1 MLGLLHLIH
10 SPLLIL
16 FPFVIVTFETD
27 IFFIVYFLTIMFSYT
42 FINGECPISYIYKLS
57 IDKNY
62 IAGSNINYYPEMEY
76 LLHNKIEYYF
86 GTMTFLYIL
95 TLFIVIFRTETFFHS
110 IFTMIILAN
119 YFLFIRKRL
128 KYFEIVQEITKYVLL
143 FTICLFLKL
152 LIVL

>member
-86 GTMTFLYIL
+86 GTMTFLYVL

-119 YFLFIRKRL
+119 YFLFIRKKL

>member
-86 GTMTFLYIL
+86 GIMTFLYIL